1 MKPETVPK
9 ELFEELLEY
18 CGTLQDDLAH
28 AQEDL
33 YVLREFLAYF
43 QLEFL
48 YGYFKERAHKVCS
61 EDLPFPS
68 LRL

>member
-1 MKPETVPK
+1 MKNETVPK

-18 CGTLQDDLAH
+18 CDTLQDDLAH
-28 AQEDL
+28 TREDL

-48 YGYFKERAHKVCS
+48 YGYFKEHAHEVYFR
-61 EDLPFPS
+61 DLPFS
-68 LRL
+68 ELKL